1 MTDEFVDGAA
11 ELLGAKGVHRQDGT
25 GCIHHEVH
33 RRVVLEDS
41 PPPLLALPQR
51 VRGLPALGDV
61 AVRLQHEPMTI
72 RLVHAHVPAVHDD
85 FPAVACRLC
94 QLAAP
99 RSVALYQCLEELRRH
114 RGLGPEK
121 IVADTTGG
129 LVAGEALTP
138 FCPATPVNGRSR
150 GAPHAGRSVSL
161 YQQIP
166 T

>member
-61 AVRLQHEPMTI
+61 AVRLQDRDWASM
-72 RLVHAHVPAVHDD
+72 LVLLQSPAARHNDLRPISLCVNELP
-85 FPAVACRLC
+85 FPAA
-94 QLAAP
+94 
-99 RSVALYQCLEELRRH
+99 SLE
-114 RGLGPEK
+114 
-121 IVADTTGG
+121 
-129 LVAGEALTP
+129 
-138 FCPATPVNGRSR
+138 
-150 GAPHAGRSVSL
+150 
-161 YQQIP
+161 
-166 T
+166 